1 MSDNFNKNRI
11 VKNSLLLYVRML
23 FTMWINLWAT
33 RLVLANLG
41 VEDYGIYGVV
51 GGVVSMFAVLN
62 GGMTNAVNRFLAYE
76 QGKKEGNLNLIFCN
90 CVNIV
95 VLLSIITAIILEC
108 VGLWFLQNKLQIPAT
123 KMDAAFWVFQFSTIV
138 CIVNIL
144 SIPYNAMIIAKEKMG
159 AFAYISIIQ
168 VVLNFISVYSLKYIS
183 ENRLFWYALFLLFVA
198 VIFRLINQMYCR
210 LRFTE
215 SRYHFGYSS
224 AVIKSIGQ
232 FVGYSMF
239 DGIVNVLYT
248 QGCVFI
254 INMAYGVIV
263 NGIFSIANQVRGY
276 VLTFSQNI
284 QKAIE
289 PQIIK
294 NYAAND
300 DYHFN
305 QLISKGSMFQMLL
318 SLMVMIPLLIRTQ
331 QILELWLGTV
341 PEHLCHFVRIVIFMS
356 LIYAVTCPVITGAL
370 ATGKIKQF
378 LLVGNVIYV
387 IALIGFY
394 LLSLKGISVD
404 CLVVGFVLIE
414 FIIAFYRVYRLSV
427 ISNFKVI
434 AFIRQSFLP
443 CTAVGLIT
451 FIIMIYLNNY
461 ISDTVL
467 GLLFHVCVSC
477 ALITVLAYLLCLSKN
492 ERKRMNSL
500 VIKTIKNRLSC

>member
-1 MSDNFNKNRI
+1 
-11 VKNSLLLYVRML
+11 ML

-76 QGKKEGNLNLIFCN
+76 QGKKEGDLNLIFCN

-168 VVLNFISVYSLKYIS
+168 VVLNFISVCSLKYIS

-210 LRFTE
+210 LRFKE

-224 AVIKSIGQ
+224 AIIKSIGQ

-239 DGIVNVLYT
+239 DGIVNV
-248 QGCVFI
+248 
-254 INMAYGVIV
+254 
-263 NGIFSIANQVRGY
+263 IFSFANQVRGY

-305 QLISKGSMFQMLL
+305 QLISKGSMFQMVL

-331 QILELWLGTV
+331 QILELWLGAV

-443 CTAVGLIT
+443 CTAAGLIT

-461 ISDTVL
+461 ISYTVL